1 MKQELKWGR
10 LITALLIP
18 LALGGLAAFLTREGM
33 ADYGTLYKPPLAPPG
48 WVFPAVWT
56 LLYLLMGLA
65 SYWIAVAPV
74 SEGRRERALSFYAVQ
89 LAANLFWPVFSFG
102 MSAWMAAF
110 FWLLLL
116 LGLVLITLLLFWHIS
131 EFAGKLLLPYLLWLL
146 FALYLNLGVA
156 ILN

>member
-10 LITALLIP
+10 LITALVIP
-18 LALGGLAAFLTREGM
+18 LALGGLSAFLTRDGM
-33 ADYGTLYKPPLAPPG
+33 AAYGALYKPPLSPAA
-48 WVFPAVWT
+48 WVFPVVWV

-65 SYWIAVAPV
+65 SYLIAVASV

-89 LAANLFWPVFSFG
+89 LAANFFWPVIFFG
-102 MSAWMAAF
+102 MYAWTMAF

-116 LGLVLITLLLFWHIS
+116 LGLVLITLLLFWHIK
-131 EFAGKLLLPYLLWLL
+131 ETAGKLLLPYLLWLF